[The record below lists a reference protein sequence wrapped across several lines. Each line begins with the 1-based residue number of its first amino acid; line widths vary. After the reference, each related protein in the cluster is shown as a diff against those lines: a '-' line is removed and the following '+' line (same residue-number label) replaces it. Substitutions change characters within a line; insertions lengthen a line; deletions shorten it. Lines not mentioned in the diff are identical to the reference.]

1 MMVDL
6 SGQDIPRLAAS
17 LQLASESAN
26 LASQGPALLASS
38 SVEALQGGSKK
49 MRDAQ
54 EIVAGKLGEII
65 ELGADKNVIS
75 ALSQTVKNIE
85 DTIKDLGA
93 AAGQRLETSA
103 KHEKQYDA
111 LRKAHANFVAVAN
124 PAMMD
129 AQARTNAILLSANLL
144 LDDATEAARTI
155 ELLGNVISSSNL
167 LASDMMAA
175 LSANNSA
182 ALDPIEGASRHQQL
196 VKSNLE
202 ALGKGA
208 GTTKLRD
215 ASLKLL
221 ALGEGGEQASL
232 KFVRG
237 NWTLSNPVRSYSRIP
252 SSSTRN
258 LRQACSNSWLACR
271 PIPLPRL
278 GRRVRRFRWR
288 PRSCWHLAA

>member
-1 MMVDL
+1 LRIQLGVRGSLIAAFAVIGGMAVVISISASMLLGQLGEMMVDL

-103 KHEKQYDA
+103 QHEKQYDA

-175 LSANNSA
+175 LSANSSA
-182 ALDPIEGASRHQQL
+182 ALDPIERAFAVSQQL

-208 GTTKLRD
+208 GT
-215 ASLKLL
+215 
-221 ALGEGGEQASL
+221 
-232 KFVRG
+232 
-237 NWTLSNPVRSYSRIP
+237 LSSGTHR
-252 SSSTRN
+252 
-258 LRQACSNSWLACR
+258 
-271 PIPLPRL
+271 
-278 GRRVRRFRWR
+278 
-288 PRSCWHLAA
+288 